1 MSIKKSKSRDAK
13 MSALKGVI
21 EIRNLSKSFVVDN
34 DELKILNNIN
44 VTFSS
49 GEFISII
56 GSSGCG
62 KTTLLRIMLGLES
75 DYEGQALVDGEP
87 IAGPGLNRGI
97 VFQDHR
103 LLPWLTVKENIAFG
117 LDKLGRKEK
126 ELVVAEHLKLVG
138 LNGFERAYP
147 SQLSGGM
154 AQRVAIAR
162 ALANRPEILLLDEPL
177 GALDALT
184 RMHMQKEL
192 ERIWQ
197 LEKITMIMVTH
208 DVDEAIYLSDKV
220 VIMSSRPGV
229 IKKIIEIPFARPRDR
244 ASSEFIHIKAQI
256 LKEFHLG
263 TEYPFAY
270 AI

>member
-1 MSIKKSKSRDAK
+1 MSVKKGT
-13 MSALKGVI
+13 L

-34 DELKILNNIN
+34 NPLQILNNIN
-44 VTFSS
+44 ITFPS
-49 GEFISII
+49 GAFVSIV

-62 KTTLLRIMLGLES
+62 KTTLLRIMLGLENH
-75 DYEGQALVDGEP
+75 YEGEALMDGEP
-87 IAGPGLNRGI
+87 IVGPGTNRGI

-103 LLPWLTVKENIAFG
+103 LLPWLTVGDNVAFG
-117 LDKLGRKEK
+117 LDKLDRKSK
-126 ELVVAEHLKLVG
+126 KLLVDEHLKLVG
-138 LNGFERAYP
+138 LNGFESAYP

-162 ALANRPEILLLDEPL
+162 ALANKPEILFLDEPL

-184 RMHMQKEL
+184 RMYMQQEL
-192 ERIWQ
+192 ERIWL
-197 LEKITMIMVTH
+197 LEKITMVMVTH
-208 DVDEAIYLSDKV
+208 DVEEAIYLSDKV

-229 IKKIIEIPFARPRDR
+229 IKKIIDIPSSRPRDR
-244 ASSEFIHIKAQI
+244 ASSEFMQIKAEI
-256 LKEFHLG
+256 LEEFHLG

>member
-1 MSIKKSKSRDAK
+1 MPTE
-13 MSALKGVI
+13 KGTV
-21 EIRNLSKSFVVDN
+21 EIRNLSKSFVAQN
-34 DELKILNNIN
+34 KSLKVLDNIN
-44 VTFSS
+44 IKFPP
-49 GEFISII
+49 GAFISII

-62 KTTLLRIMLGLES
+62 KTTLLRIMLGLET
-75 DYEGQALVDGEP
+75 DYEGDALIDGER
-87 IAGPGLNRGI
+87 IVGPGANRGI

-103 LLPWLTVKENIAFG
+103 LLPWLTVAENIAFG
-117 LDKLGRKEK
+117 LDKLKRREKEK
-126 ELVVAEHLKLVG
+126 LVDEHLKLVG
-138 LNGFERAYP
+138 LNEFKNSYP

-162 ALANRPEILLLDEPL
+162 ALANKPEILLMDEPL

-184 RMHMQKEL
+184 RMYMQIEL
-192 ERIWQ
+192 ERLWI

-229 IKKIIEIPFARPRDR
+229 IKKIIDIPLPRPRDR
-244 ASSEFIHIKAQI
+244 ASSAFMQIKAEI
-256 LKEFHLG
+256 LEEFHLG

>member
-1 MSIKKSKSRDAK
+1 MSIQ
-13 MSALKGVI
+13 KGTL

-34 DELKILNNIN
+34 NPLQILDN
-44 VTFSS
+44 
-49 GEFISII
+49 ISITFPSGAFVSLV

-62 KTTLLRIMLGLES
+62 KTTLLRIMLGLETQ
-75 DYEGQALVDGEP
+75 YEGSALMDGKP
-87 IAGPGLNRGI
+87 IQGPGTDRGI

-103 LLPWLTVKENIAFG
+103 LLPWLTVGENVAFG
-117 LDKLGRKEK
+117 LDKLSRKEK
-126 ELVVAEHLKLVG
+126 KLLVDEHLKLVG
-138 LNGFERAYP
+138 LNGFESAYP

-162 ALANRPEILLLDEPL
+162 ALANKPEILLLDEPL

-184 RMHMQKEL
+184 RMYMQKEL
-192 ERIWQ
+192 ERLWQ

-208 DVDEAIYLSDKV
+208 DIDEAIYLSDKV
-220 VIMSSRPGV
+220 VIMSSRPGI
-229 IKKIIEIPFARPRDR
+229 IKKIIDVPLSRPRDR
-244 ASSEFIHIKAQI
+244 ASSDFMRIKAEI
-256 LKEFHLG
+256 LEEFHLG

>member
-1 MSIKKSKSRDAK
+1 MSDN
-13 MSALKGVI
+13 KGTL
-21 EIRNLSKSFVVDN
+21 EIRNLSKSFIVDN
-34 DELKILNNIN
+34 NPLQILNNIN
-44 VTFSS
+44 LSVSS
-49 GEFISII
+49 GAFVTIV

-62 KTTLLRIMLGLES
+62 KTTLLRIMLGLENH
-75 DYEGQALVDGEP
+75 YTGEALIDGKQ
-87 IAGPGLNRGI
+87 IIGPGTDRGI

-103 LLPWLTVKENIAFG
+103 LLPWLTVGENVAFG
-117 LDKLGRKEK
+117 LDKLKQKEK
-126 ELVVAEHLKLVG
+126 KLLVDEHLKLVG
-138 LNGFERAYP
+138 LNGFESAYP

-162 ALANRPEILLLDEPL
+162 ALANKPEILLLDEPL

-184 RMHMQKEL
+184 RMYMQQEL
-192 ERIWQ
+192 ERLWL

-208 DVDEAIYLSDKV
+208 DIDEAIYLSDKV

-229 IKKIIEIPFARPRDR
+229 IKKIIDVPLSRPRDR
-244 ASSEFIHIKAQI
+244 ASSDFMRIKAEI
-256 LKEFHLG
+256 LQEFHLG

>member
-1 MSIKKSKSRDAK
+1 MKPMNNNIPGRDMSKTRGILEIK
-13 MSALKGVI
+13 
-21 EIRNLSKSFVVDN
+21 NLTKSFVVDDN
-34 DELKILNNIN
+34 TLKVLDN
-44 VTFSS
+44 VSISFSS

-62 KTTLLRIMLGLES
+62 KTTLLRIMLGLETS
-75 DYEGQALVDGEP
+75 YSGDALIHGEK
-87 IAGPGLNRGI
+87 IVGPGSNRGI

-103 LLPWLTVKENIAFG
+103 LLPWLTVGENIAFG
-117 LDKLGRKEK
+117 LDKLHRKERK
-126 ELVVAEHLKLVG
+126 SLVDEHLKLVG
-138 LNGFERAYP
+138 LSSFESAYP

-162 ALANRPEILLLDEPL
+162 ALANKPEILFLDEPL

-184 RMHMQKEL
+184 RIHMQKEL
-192 ERIWQ
+192 ERLWL

-229 IKKIIEIPFARPRDR
+229 IKKVINIPHSRPRDR
-244 ASSEFIHIKAQI
+244 ASSEFTHLKAEI
-256 LKEFHLG
+256 LEEFHLG

>member
-1 MSIKKSKSRDAK
+1 MLIN
-13 MSALKGVI
+13 KGI
-21 EIRNLSKSFVVDN
+21 LEIRNLSKSFVVDN
-34 DELKILNNIN
+34 NPLQVLNNIN
-44 VTFSS
+44 LTFPS
-49 GEFISII
+49 GAFVSII

-62 KTTLLRIMLGLES
+62 KTTLLRIMLGLETN
-75 DYEGQALVDGEP
+75 YEGDALLDGER
-87 IAGPGLNRGI
+87 IEGPGINRGI

-103 LLPWLTVKENIAFG
+103 LLPWLTVGENVAFG
-117 LDKLGRKEK
+117 LDGKNRKEK
-126 ELVVAEHLKLVG
+126 KLIVDEHLKLVG
-138 LNGFERAYP
+138 LSGFESAYP
-147 SQLSGGM
+147 AQLSGGM

-162 ALANRPEILLLDEPL
+162 ALANKPELLLLDEPL

-192 ERIWQ
+192 ERLWI

-220 VIMSSRPGV
+220 VIMSSRPGIV
-229 IKKIIEIPFARPRDR
+229 KKIISVPLARPRDR
-244 ASSEFIHIKAQI
+244 AGSDFMQIKAEI

>member
-1 MSIKKSKSRDAK
+1 MSVKKGT
-13 MSALKGVI
+13 L

-34 DELKILNNIN
+34 NPLQILNNIN
-44 VTFSS
+44 ITFPS
-49 GEFISII
+49 GAFVSIV

-62 KTTLLRIMLGLES
+62 KTTLLRIMLGLENH
-75 DYEGQALVDGEP
+75 YEGEALMDGEP
-87 IAGPGLNRGI
+87 IVGPGTNRGI

-103 LLPWLTVKENIAFG
+103 LLPWLTVGDNVAFG
-117 LDKLGRKEK
+117 LDKLDRKSK
-126 ELVVAEHLKLVG
+126 KLLVDEHLKLVG
-138 LNGFERAYP
+138 LNGFESAYP

-162 ALANRPEILLLDEPL
+162 ALANKPEILFLDEPL

-184 RMHMQKEL
+184 RMYMQQEL
-192 ERIWQ
+192 ERIWL
-197 LEKITMIMVTH
+197 LEKITMVMVTH
-208 DVDEAIYLSDKV
+208 DVEEAIYLSDKV

-229 IKKIIEIPFARPRDR
+229 IKKIIDIPSSRPRDR
-244 ASSEFIHIKAQI
+244 ASSEFMQIKAEI
-256 LKEFHLG
+256 LKEFHLE